1 MNLREPPGMEVNQ
14 RASFLFSSP
23 CSSML
28 NEANTSS
35 TISCD
40 SPLGTQQDEEQGS
53 DPQLGCQEPTT
64 GHHEVEESFL

>member
-1 MNLREPPGMEVNQ
+1 
-14 RASFLFSSP
+14 
-23 CSSML
+23 ML

-64 GHHEVEESFL
+64 GHHEVEAVSYTH